1 VSVAAVELQ
10 GGAADS
16 SAPSR
21 RRLRTPND
29 SILKVVCLLPAIVWF
44 TLLFGLPVVF
54 LVWIGFW
61 RVEDYQ
67 TVVDFS
73 LQNYTEIAQNF
84 VSRSRYGL
92 SLLQSLWVAVTTGI
106 LATAF
111 SYAVALAICFA
122 VPLRHQRL
130 VLLLAIAPF
139 WSSYVLRV
147 YAWQMILA
155 KNGFFNSFLDA
166 VGLSALR
173 MEVIYTQIATR
184 VGLVHYMAPILIVI
198 LFVSLSN
205 VDRTLIEAARDL
217 GCSRWQVFRRV
228 ILPLSAFG
236 LSVALNFAIII
247 GLGDALCGALLG
259 GGAGA
264 SILGK
269 IPLLSTMIISDY
281 ASSTNLPRTAA
292 LAMVLVITMVLVL
305 LVGFWASTRIQKA
318 TSE

>member
-1 VSVAAVELQ
+1 MAAVELP
-10 GGAADS
+10 
-16 SAPSR
+16 APSAAAQARPR

-29 SILKVVCLLPAIVWF
+29 SILKTICLLPAIVWF
-44 TLLFGLPVVF
+44 ALLFGLPVVF

-92 SLLQSLWVAVTTGI
+92 ALLQSLWVAVSTGV

-111 SYAVALAICFA
+111 SYAVAMALCFA
-122 VPLRHQRL
+122 VPQRWQRL
-130 VLLLAIAPF
+130 ALLLAIAPF

-155 KNGFFNSFLDA
+155 KNGFINTFLDM
-166 VGLSALR
+166 VGLSAAR
-173 MEVIYTQIATR
+173 IDIIYTQTATR
-184 VGLVHYMAPILIVI
+184 IGLIHYMAPVLIVI
-198 LFVSLSN
+198 LYVSLTN
-205 VDRTLIEAARDL
+205 IDRALIEAARDL
-217 GCSRWQVFRRV
+217 GCTRWQVFKRV

-259 GGAGA
+259 GGAGT
-264 SILGK
+264 SFLGK
-269 IPLLSTMIISDY
+269 IPLFSTMLISDY
-281 ASSTNLPRTAA
+281 ASSTNLPRTSA
-292 LAMVLVITMVLVL
+292 LAMVLVITMLLVL
-305 LVGFWASTRIQKA
+305 MVGFWASARIQKA